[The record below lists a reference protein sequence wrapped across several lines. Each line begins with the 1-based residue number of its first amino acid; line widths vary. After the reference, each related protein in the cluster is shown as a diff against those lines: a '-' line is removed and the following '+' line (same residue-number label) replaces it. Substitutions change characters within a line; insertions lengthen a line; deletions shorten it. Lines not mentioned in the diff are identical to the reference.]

1 MRKLSDLIT
10 DIENE
15 IKNIPVINAAVL
27 NVIGFEVQQK
37 VQEMIGTRQIFWKDL
52 ADSTV
57 ATKRRKG
64 WGKAGDPGSPLY
76 ATGDFE
82 RSVEYKVV
90 GKNKVRIFSDAESAQ
105 YTELGTSKMPPRPVF
120 KPAAKLVLKSFLTKN
135 TIQAFYLRSL
145 R

>member
-82 RSVEYKVV
+82 KSIEYKVV

-105 YTELGTSKMPPRPVF
+105 YTELGTSKMPPRRVF
-120 KPAAKLVLKSFLTKN
+120 QPSAKLVLRKMLSTDV
-135 TIQAFYLRSL
+135 IQHFYLKSL

>member
-1 MRKLSDLIT
+1 MRKLSELIT
-10 DIENE
+10 DIETE

-52 ADSTV
+52 ADSTI

-105 YTELGTSKMPPRPVF
+105 YTELGTTKMPPRPVF
-120 KPAAKLVLKSFLTKN
+120 KPAAQLVLKSFLTTN